1 MSEDNARIER
11 HTIFPIPL
19 DQRHGRAG
27 QLFTL
32 WFGAN
37 MTVLTI
43 VTGALATTIFGQSF
57 ASAAL
62 SILLGNLVGAIFMAL
77 HAAQGPQLGVPQMVQ
92 SRGQFGSV
100 GAVFVVAL
108 VVFMYLGFFASNLV
122 LGGQSLHAILPWFG
136 EGSCLVVIGLAS
148 LAATIW
154 GHDLIHLYTRLMTFV
169 SGAALLLAGIWIT
182 FVTGLPAGFMA
193 LGSFTAA
200 GFFGMLSVA
209 ALWQIAYAPYVSDY
223 SRYLPPGTGP
233 GQAFWASYW
242 GCVIGS
248 VLPMLLG
255 AVIGTMVGDGDVL
268 TGLVALTGP
277 ASTIIV
283 ILFALGVA
291 ASNAMNLY
299 CGALAS
305 ITLGQT
311 VLPRW
316 TPGSAARIVIAIALF
331 SASILIGLV
340 SEKNFLTNYTDFMAL
355 LLYVMVP
362 WTAVNLVDF
371 YLVRFG
377 EYDVPSFF
385 AADGGVY
392 GRYNWPA
399 LLCYGAGIL
408 IQIPFIASDLYTGP
422 IAALLGGVDVSWV
435 VGLVVVSPVY
445 YLLARRYLAAPLPVT
460 AVGAG

>member
-1 MSEDNARIER
+1 MQDDSARIEQ
-11 HTIFPIPL
+11 HTIFQIPL

-32 WFGAN
+32 WFGSN

-57 ASAAL
+57 TSATL
-62 SILLGNLVGAIFMAL
+62 SILLGNLVGAVFMAL

-108 VVFMYLGFFASNLV
+108 VVLMYLGFFASNLV
-122 LGGQSLHAILPWFG
+122 LGGQSLHMIVDGLNESVCIVA
-136 EGSCLVVIGLAS
+136 IGLVS
-148 LAATIW
+148 LAATIY
-154 GHDLIHLYTRLMTFV
+154 GHDLIHLYTRLMTYV
-169 SGAALLLAGIWIT
+169 SGAALILSGLWII

-193 LGSFTAA
+193 MGAFTAS

-223 SRYLPPGTGP
+223 SRYLPPDTGP
-233 GQAFWASYW
+233 KQAFWASYW

-255 AVIGTMVGDGDVL
+255 AVIGRIVSDGDIIA
-268 TGLVALTGP
+268 GLVALTGP
-277 ASTIIV
+277 VSTIIV

-299 CGALAS
+299 CGALSA

-316 TPGSAARIVIAIALF
+316 QAGSAARIVIATGLF
-331 SASILIGLV
+331 LASILIGLLG
-340 SEKNFLTNYTDFMAL
+340 EKNFLTNYTDFMAL

-371 YLVRFG
+371 YLVRHG

-385 AADGGVY
+385 AADGGIY
-392 GRYNWPA
+392 GRCNWPA
-399 LLCYGAGIL
+399 LLCYAGGIL

-422 IAALLGGVDVSWV
+422 IATYLGGVDISWV
-435 VGLVVVSPVY
+435 VGLAVVSPVY
-445 YLLARRYLAAPLPVT
+445 YVLARKAQGTPLSTPAA
-460 AVGAG
+460 A